1 MNRLVVSSSPHISS
15 PDTVRGIMFDVIL
28 ALLPAGVAAV
38 WLFGLHA
45 LLLILTCVVSCV
57 LAEYIT
63 RKIMKR
69 DNTIGDLSAVV
80 TGLLLAYNLPPS
92 LPLWMAV
99 IGCVAAIVVAKQLF
113 GGIGQNFVN
122 PALIG
127 RIVLMN
133 SFTTAMTT

>member
-1 MNRLVVSSSPHISS
+1 
-15 PDTVRGIMFDVIL
+15 MFDVIL
-28 ALLPAGVAAV
+28 ALMPAGVAAV

-99 IGCVAAIVVAKQLF
+99 IGCIAAIVVAKQLF
-113 GGIGQNFVN
+113 G
-122 PALIG
+122 
-127 RIVLMN
+127 
-133 SFTTAMTT
+133 